1 MNDFKITCSIA
12 KAYEKGTGEAIK
24 KYISG
29 LASGVQTDLDG
40 ERMAESAIL
49 AFQKAIKNGIYLSD
63 GQWSL
68 IPLRSGHR
76 SEWDDVLG
84 WVTGA
89 EIDKDHNLW
98 IEAELD
104 VENPVSTALYKKLT
118 RSPEAGK
125 PVKLGLSVGGSVV
138 DAGYEWDDVANKFC
152 KTYYDVE
159 LREVSVV
166 SQPAY
171 PTSYLLALNKSVN
184 WDHLPTTKADTG
196 YQPTAE
202 MKRAAQRA
210 LDWRE
215 EGNPGGTRVGV
226 TRANQIVNGTSL
238 SPSTVKRM
246 YSFFSRHEVD
256 KKAEGFSSGEE
267 GFPSPGRVAWDLWG
281 GDAGFSWSTKIV
293 KSMEKHRTIRTDAD
307 LVKQADP
314 SIMEETPMDELN
326 TNTLTK
332 TEADI
337 EAAVTE
343 QVEKT
348 EALDVN
354 LDVQVEKSEGET
366 DLAELVKS
374 LQAQVAELSKSFEAI
389 ITEQR
394 ATTEKSVSEAVEE
407 VVVEKAKG
415 EAVHVDVVKQAVIAA
430 MEPIMQRLDRIENE
444 PIDKSYAVLKTK
456 YDDEPFEARISREI
470 NAVDGRDAVKRALE
484 LAFNTK
490 S

>member
-1 MNDFKITCSIA
+1 MNEFKITCSIA
-12 KAYEKGTGEAIK
+12 KAYEKGSGDDIK

-40 ERMAESAIL
+40 ERMAESAIV

-104 VENPVSTALYKKLT
+104 IENPVSTVLYKKLT
-118 RSPEAGK
+118 RSPEIGK

-184 WDHLPTTKADTG
+184 WDHLSTNKADTG

-215 EGNPGGTRVGV
+215 EGNRGGTRVGV

-238 SPSTVKRM
+238 SLSTVKRM

-256 KKAEGFSSGEE
+256 KKATGFSSGEE

-281 GDAGFSWSTKIV
+281 GDPGFTWSKKIV
-293 KSMEKHRTIRTDAD
+293 QSLEKHQIVGMDED
-307 LVKQADP
+307 LTKETHP
-314 SIMEETPMDELN
+314 SIMEEEPMEEIN
-326 TNTLTK
+326 TDTLTK

-348 EALDVN
+348 ETPEVN
-354 LDVQVEKSEGET
+354 LDAQVEKSEGDTE
-366 DLAELVKS
+366 LADLVKS
-374 LQAQVAELSKSFEAI
+374 LQADVAELSKAVASIA
-389 ITEQR
+389 EQR
-394 ATTEKSVSEAVEE
+394 ATTEKSVSEAAKE
-407 VVVEKAKG
+407 VVIEKAKD
-415 EAVHVDVVKQAVIAA
+415 EVDHVDVVKQAVIAA

-484 LAFNTK
+484 LAFNAK

>member
-12 KAYEKGTGEAIK
+12 KAYEKSAGDTVK

-40 ERMAESAIL
+40 ERMATSAIQ
-49 AFQKAIKNGIYLSD
+49 AFQKAIKSGMKLPD

-76 SEWDDVLG
+76 NEWDDVLG

-104 VENPVSTALYKKLT
+104 TENPVATSLYKKLT

-125 PVKLGLSVGGSVV
+125 PVKLGLSVGGAVI
-138 DAGYEWDDVANKFC
+138 DAGYEWDDVANKFY

-184 WDHLPTTKADTG
+184 WDHISYSKADTG
-196 YQPTAE
+196 YTPTAE
-202 MKRAAQRA
+202 MKNAAQRA
-210 LDWRE
+210 LDWKD
-215 EGNPGGTRVGV
+215 EGRAGGTRIGL

-238 SPSTVKRM
+238 SLSTVKRM

-281 GDAGFSWSTKIV
+281 GDAGFSWSRKIAESVEKTRTVRMDDDLTKV
-293 KSMEKHRTIRTDAD
+293 EHLDD
-307 LVKQADP
+307 
-314 SIMEETPMDELN
+314 MEEQPMEEFN
-326 TNTLTK
+326 TDTLTK
-332 TEADI
+332 AETDI
-337 EAAVTE
+337 ETAVTE

-348 EALDVN
+348 EALDAN
-354 LDVQVEKSEGET
+354 LDEQVVEKSEDEIN
-366 DLAELVKS
+366 LVELVKS
-374 LQAQVAELSKSFEAI
+374 LQSEVAELSKALSIVA
-389 ITEQR
+389 EQR
-394 ATTEKSVSEAVEE
+394 TTIEKSVVEAVEE
-407 VVVEKAKG
+407 TVIEKAKD
-415 EAVHVDVVKQAVIAA
+415 ETDQVDVVKQAVIAA

-444 PIDKSYAVLKTK
+444 PVDKSYAVLKTK
-456 YDDEPFEARISREI
+456 YDDEPFEVRMQREI

-484 LAFNTK
+484 LAFK
-490 S
+490 AHS